1 MRKEFGWIVLVL
13 VLVSLACTLGGGS
26 QESIITV
33 EISSPQPGETVAVG
47 QEVFIVAS
55 AVAQSG
61 VDKVY
66 LSINGQIVG
75 KEEPEGLPQTHVTN
89 FSWTPIAEGQVV
101 VAVVATDG
109 EGQTSE
115 ASSIYVNVAA
125 AFSEAGSIDDIAADE
140 SPTETLA
147 PQEAD
152 APSPSDTPELPTAT
166 FTPEP
171 TDAPTVTPSP
181 TSGFIIGTLVLPPVV
196 FLPSVQ
202 TVWDQI
208 SFPNNDTA
216 NVTAACPEGT
226 TVMSGGFAT
235 NQGVYV
241 YTQLMK
247 SNGWQAFASNYTGS
261 SKTLSVFAVCASNIA
276 GASVQQ
282 VFQQGTISGNSN
294 GNVVAECPF
303 GSTVV
308 GGGYA
313 SKSDQT
319 LKVYNSTKKNNGWQV
334 YATNSKGSGQALNA
348 YAICLSSDPVTSS
361 TMVYQNV
368 IISGG
373 STGGQSADCDS
384 GLRTGGGFAIQT
396 GLEVYNSSPKNLTWE
411 GYASNTT
418 GSNKTMN
425 VYAICL
431 TFD

>member
-1 MRKEFGWIVLVL
+1 MRKEFGLVIFTL
-13 VLVSLACTLGGGS
+13 VMVSLACTLGGGS
-26 QESIITV
+26 PESIVTI
-33 EISSPQPGETVAVG
+33 EINSPGPGETVTVG
-47 QEVFIVAS
+47 QEVFVVAS
-55 AVAQSG
+55 AIAQSG

-75 KEEPEGLPQTHVTN
+75 TEEPEGLPQTHVTN
-89 FSWTPIAEGQVV
+89 FAWTPVAEGQVV

-115 ASSIYVNVAA
+115 ASSIYVNVADA
-125 AFSEAGSIDDIAADE
+125 LSESDSIDEVAADE

-147 PQEAD
+147 PPEAD
-152 APSPSDTPELPTAT
+152 APSPSDTPPPPTAT
-166 FTPEP
+166 LTPEP
-171 TDAPTVTPSP
+171 TDDPTPTPSP
-181 TSGFIIGTLVLPPVV
+181 TSGFIIGTLVLPPVIL
-196 FLPSVQ
+196 LPSVQ
-202 TVWDQI
+202 TVWDQV

-216 NVTAACPEGT
+216 SITAACPEGT

-282 VFQQGTISGNSN
+282 VLQQGTISGNSN

-319 LKVYNSTKKNNGWQV
+319 LKVYNSTRKNNGWQV
-334 YATNSKGSGQALNA
+334 YATNSKGSGQTLNA
-348 YAICLSSDPVTSS
+348 YAICLSSDAVTSS

-373 STGGQSADCDS
+373 STGGQSAECES
-384 GLRTGGGFAIQT
+384 GLRTGGGFAVQT

>member
-1 MRKEFGWIVLVL
+1 MRKEFGLVIFAL
-13 VLVSLACTLGGGS
+13 VLVSLACTLGGGT
-26 QESIITV
+26 QESIVTV
-33 EISSPQPGETVAVG
+33 EINSPGPGETVTVG
-47 QEVFIVAS
+47 QDVFVVAS
-55 AVAQSG
+55 AIAQSG

-66 LSINGQIVG
+66 LSINGQIVDT
-75 KEEPEGLPQTHVTN
+75 EEPEGLPQTHETK
-89 FSWTPIAEGQVV
+89 FAWTPVTEGQVV

-125 AFSEAGSIDDIAADE
+125 ALSEADSIDDVAADE

-147 PQEAD
+147 PPEAD
-152 APSPSDTPELPTAT
+152 APSPSDTPPPPTAT
-166 FTPEP
+166 LTPEP
-171 TDAPTVTPSP
+171 TDEPAATPSP
-181 TSGFIIGTLVLPPVV
+181 TSGLIIGTLVLPPVIL
-196 FLPSVQ
+196 LPSVQ

-216 NVTAACPEGT
+216 DITAACPEGT

-282 VFQQGTISGNSN
+282 VLQQGTISGNSS
-294 GNVVAECPF
+294 GNVVAECPW

-319 LKVYNSTKKNNGWQV
+319 LKVYNSTRKNNGWQV
-334 YATNSKGSGQALNA
+334 YATNTKGSGQTLNA
-348 YAICLSSDPVTSS
+348 YAICLSSDAVTSS
-361 TMVYQNV
+361 TQTYQNV

-373 STGGQSADCDS
+373 STGGQSAECDS
-384 GLRTGGGFAIQT
+384 GLRTGGGFAVQT

-425 VYAICL
+425 VYATCL